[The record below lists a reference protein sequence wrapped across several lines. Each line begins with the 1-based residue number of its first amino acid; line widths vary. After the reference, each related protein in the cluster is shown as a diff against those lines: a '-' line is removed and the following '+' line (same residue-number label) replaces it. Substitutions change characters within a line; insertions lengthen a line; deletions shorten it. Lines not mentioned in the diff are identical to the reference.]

1 MANYM
6 AEWNTQQAL
15 PESFLALHLGGSNPW
30 YACSTNLRQR
40 AERSLAT

>member
-15 PESFLALHLGGSNPW
+15 PESFSGF
-30 YACSTNLRQR
+30 STANLSKRPTLVGR
-40 AERSLAT
+40 RYEISLRTI